1 MRVCAGSRGWGA
13 RAPEAHICDLGGAR
27 AIASVR
33 LESSALG
40 SRGVVS
46 TKLRALSCFAWT
58 HAPALRSAASVGSAA
73 DLPPAAEIEAAV
85 VDSRANEREYRELLC
100 ALLQLC
106 ISLPPK
112 TSCISRRLLFVTQF
126 TSNMGTRVQVDE
138 PKQTP
143 ATGGDDSVGVLLLG
157 FGGASYRMLSLHVR
171 PTRALSVV
179 ARRHHHR
186 NVSGRARRVECRCD
200 KLMAQQVKDVESGL
214 AGCSKIVLH
223 CMSNNGQAMWLR
235 LLAEALSVVQRVCAT
250 VFDCAAAP
258 IRGFPPEALHQVIQQ
273 TICAVALLNELPWR
287 PPPE

>member
-1 MRVCAGSRGWGA
+1 MLNS
-13 RAPEAHICDLGGAR
+13 
-27 AIASVR
+27 
-33 LESSALG
+33 
-40 SRGVVS
+40 
-46 TKLRALSCFAWT
+46 
-58 HAPALRSAASVGSAA
+58 LRSAASVGSAA

-85 VDSRANEREYRELLC
+85 VDSLSNEREYRELLC

-112 TSCISRRLLFVTQF
+112 DVLHITKVLFVCGL
-126 TSNMGTRVQVDE
+126 SNMGTRVQVDE

-143 ATGGDDSVGVLLLG
+143 ATGGNDSVGVLILG

-171 PTRALSVV
+171 TYQELYPSWRVVTTTGMYLDALEGS
-179 ARRHHHR
+179 R
-186 NVSGRARRVECRCD
+186 RCD
-200 KLMAQQVKDVESGL
+200 ELMAQQVKDVESGL

-235 LLAEALSVVQRVCAT
+235 LLAEAPSVVQRVCAT

-287 PPPE
+287 PPPWSDQEKRLEPLIDEAVAAALKASDEGTLGLFQRKPATKEERWKEEA